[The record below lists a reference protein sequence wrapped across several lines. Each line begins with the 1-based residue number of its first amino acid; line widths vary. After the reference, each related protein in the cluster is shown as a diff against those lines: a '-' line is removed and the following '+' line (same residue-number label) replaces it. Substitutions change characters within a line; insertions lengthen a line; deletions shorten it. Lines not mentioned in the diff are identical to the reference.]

1 MKFDLKTILTLSF
14 SAGVF
19 ALTFMGKIEPN
30 VAIVPVFLSIMAY
43 YFAKKDESTP
53 ST

>member
-14 SAGVF
+14 SAGIF

-30 VAIVPVFLSIMAY
+30 VAVVPVFLSIMAF
-43 YFAKKDESTP
+43 YFSKKDTPTP
-53 ST
+53 SI